1 LVLLWV
7 FGRDQR
13 VHFVAFVGDL
23 VLQGFRFIPTMRSL
37 PARSQYFRWFLVS
50 TPGHRLP
57 DSQRCGSRDPYRR
70 LIAAA
75 FLRCGKCQEK
85 VATVANFRQTITEK
99 RVIDMS
105 LALRQIPSGFA
116 VEHIFKGAFV
126 SHKLLPSILLACAL
140 FAFPAFAQT
149 GATTKIAAPAT
160 NKADVLT
167 PDQAKRALDTLQ
179 DDNKRAQM
187 IDTLRAIA
195 KAPPQAQ
202 AAPPALESQSAIP
215 LTADSLGAQ
224 LLLTVSEQIGEISH
238 EIAGIA
244 RTLTNFPAFYYWIVQ
259 TANDPTAYDQ
269 LLDIAWKLAL
279 VFGCALAAEWLIFR
293 VIKRPVAL
301 LEARLFQTASAPVQT
316 LAMVDPPSSA
326 TDVIVEPE
334 LQQRRLSLA
343 RAWQSLVRLPFV
355 LGRLALDL
363 VPVLVFIGVATM
375 LLGTQIGDLATARRV
390 IFAVVNAYALSRGLI
405 CVVRALA
412 GPFGLFRV
420 RGETA
425 AYIEIWARRI
435 VTVAVSG
442 VAFANVALLLGLYRA
457 GYAAV
462 LHLVVLIVHLF
473 IVVIILQCRRQV
485 ARAIRAPVGREGITA
500 RLRDRV
506 ADRWHYLAIALD
518 LALWAVWA
526 LNIPNGYSL
535 LLQYF
540 VGTIAVALIARLA
553 TTVVLSL
560 IDRGFRISP
569 DILQRFHGLETRAN
583 RYLPLLRQI
592 VSFVIAF
599 IGFVALLEVWGVDAV
614 VWFYGGQIGS
624 RLLSAVVTISVAALA
639 AAVIWESSN
648 ALMDRQLNVLSRD
661 GHYARAA
668 RLRTFQPMLRTAL
681 LCLIVTVVGL
691 TALSEI
697 GVNVAPLLAGAGIV
711 GIAIGFGSQKL
722 VQDLITG
729 LFLLLEN
736 TVQVGDDVT
745 VSGLSGKVEN
755 VSIRT
760 IRLRAG
766 DGSVHIVPFS
776 AVTTL
781 TNSSRGAGNAAVS
794 VNVSYK
800 EDTDRAGQILK
811 DIVAEMRHEPE
822 YRSAIRG
829 ELELWGV
836 DKVDGSMASIVGQI
850 RCTDSGRW
858 PVQREFN
865 RRMKRRFQE
874 CGIEIASASQ
884 TILMQVPPPA
894 DTASNSMPRRA
905 AG

>member
-1 LVLLWV
+1 
-7 FGRDQR
+7 
-13 VHFVAFVGDL
+13 
-23 VLQGFRFIPTMRSL
+23 M
-37 PARSQYFRWFLVS
+37 SQ
-50 TPGHRLP
+50 
-57 DSQRCGSRDPYRR
+57 
-70 LIAAA
+70 
-75 FLRCGKCQEK
+75 
-85 VATVANFRQTITEK
+85 
-99 RVIDMS
+99 
-105 LALRQIPSGFA
+105 
-116 VEHIFKGAFV
+116 
-126 SHKLLPSILLACAL
+126 KLLPSILLACAL

-149 GATTKIAAPAT
+149 GAAPNNAPRVAAPAT
-160 NKADVLT
+160 NIANVLT
-167 PDQAKRALDTLQ
+167 PDQAQRALDTLQ

-195 KAPPQAQ
+195 QAVPQAQ
-202 AAPPALESQSAIP
+202 AAPQVQAAPPAPEPQPAIP

-224 LLLTVSEQIGEISH
+224 LLLTVSEQVGEISH
-238 EIAGIA
+238 EVADMA
-244 RTLTNFPAFYYWIVQ
+244 RTLTHFPAFYYWIVR

-279 VFGCALAAEWLIFR
+279 VFGCAFAAEWLIFR
-293 VIKRPVAL
+293 LIRRPVAF
-301 LEARLFQTASAPVQT
+301 LEARLPQTARAPVQT
-316 LAMVDPPSSA
+316 PAMIDPPSSA
-326 TDVIVEPE
+326 ADVTAEGE
-334 LQQRRLSLA
+334 LHQRRLSLA
-343 RAWQSLVRLPFV
+343 RAWQSLIRLPFV
-355 LGRLALDL
+355 LGRLALEL
-363 VPVLVFIGVATM
+363 LPVLVFVGVATM
-375 LLGTQIGDLATARRV
+375 LLGTEIGDLVTTRLV
-390 IFAVVNAYALSRGLI
+390 ILAVVNAYALSRGLI
-405 CVVRALA
+405 CVARALA

-420 RGETA
+420 RAETA

-435 VTVAVSG
+435 VTVGVSG
-442 VAFANVALLLGLYRA
+442 IAFANVALLLGLHRA
-457 GYAAV
+457 GYAALLRLV
-462 LHLVVLIVHLF
+462 LLIVHLF

-485 ARAIRAPVGREGITA
+485 AEAIRAPEGRAGTA
-500 RLRDRV
+500 AMVRNRV
-506 ADRWHYLAIALD
+506 AGLWHYLAIALD

-526 LNIPNGYSL
+526 LNIRNGYSL

-540 VGTIAVALIARLA
+540 VGTVAVALITRLA
-553 TTVVLSL
+553 IIVVLSL

-569 DILQRFHGLETRAN
+569 DILQRFPGLETRAN
-583 RYLPLLRQI
+583 RYLPLLRKI
-592 VSFVIAF
+592 VSAVIAF
-599 IGFVALLEVWGVDAV
+599 IGFVALLEVWGVDAI

-624 RLLSAVVTISVAALA
+624 RLLAALATIGIAALA
-639 AAVIWESSN
+639 AAAIWEASN
-648 ALMDRQLNVLSRD
+648 ALMDRQLTAMSRD
-661 GHYARAA
+661 GHFARAA

-681 LCLIVTVVGL
+681 LCLIVMVVGL

-736 TVQVGDDVT
+736 TVQVGDNVT
-745 VSGLSGKVEN
+745 VSGLSGTVEN

-766 DGSVHIVPFS
+766 DGALHIVPFS

-781 TNSSRGAGNAAVS
+781 TNASRGAGNAAVS

-811 DIVAEMRHEPE
+811 DIVAEMRREPE
-822 YRSAIRG
+822 YRQAIRG
-829 ELELWGV
+829 DLELWGV

-874 CGIEIASASQ
+874 CGIEIASAGQ
-884 TILMQVPPPA
+884 TILMQIPA
-894 DTASNSMPRRA
+894 PAEIAPDAMPRRA

>member
-1 LVLLWV
+1 VL
-7 FGRDQR
+7 
-13 VHFVAFVGDL
+13 
-23 VLQGFRFIPTMRSL
+23 P
-37 PARSQYFRWFLVS
+37 
-50 TPGHRLP
+50 
-57 DSQRCGSRDPYRR
+57 SRK
-70 LIAAA
+70 
-75 FLRCGKCQEK
+75 F
-85 VATVANFRQTITEK
+85 
-99 RVIDMS
+99 
-105 LALRQIPSGFA
+105 
-116 VEHIFKGAFV
+116 FKGAFV
-126 SHKLLPSILLACAL
+126 PQKIIFRFMVLAFAL
-140 FAFPAFAQT
+140 MASPAFAQSNP
-149 GATTKIAAPAT
+149 AFQAAPPAI
-160 NKADVLT
+160 NSANALT

-179 DDNKRAQM
+179 DDTKRAQM

-195 KAPPQAQ
+195 NASPANASPAN
-202 AAPPALESQSAIP
+202 AAPPAPAAAPAPQSPIP

-224 LLLTVSEQIGEISH
+224 LLLTVSEQVGDISH
-238 EIAGIA
+238 QVADVA
-244 RTLTNFPAFYYWIVQ
+244 RTLTHFPAFYYWIVR
-259 TANDPTAYDQ
+259 TANDPDAYNQ

-279 VFGCALAAEWLIFR
+279 VFGCAFAAEWLIFR
-293 VIKRPVAL
+293 AIKRPVAL
-301 LEARLFQTASAPVQT
+301 LEARLPQEIPAPAQTPDIA
-316 LAMVDPPSSA
+316 DPPSSA
-326 TDVIVEPE
+326 ADVAAEPE
-334 LQQRRLSLA
+334 LRQRRLSLA

-355 LGRLALDL
+355 LGRLLL
-363 VPVLVFIGVATM
+363 ELLPVLAFVGVATM
-375 LLGTQIGDLATARRV
+375 LLGTEIGEYVTTRLV

-405 CVVRALA
+405 CMTRALV
-412 GPFGLFRV
+412 GPFGLIRV
-420 RGETA
+420 RAETA

-435 VTVAVSG
+435 VTVAVTG
-442 VAFANVALLLGLYRA
+442 IAFANVALLLGLHRG
-457 GYAAV
+457 GYAA
-462 LHLVVLIVHLF
+462 LLRLVMLIVHLF
-473 IVVIILQCRRQV
+473 VVVIILQCRRQV
-485 ARAIRAPVGREGITA
+485 AAAIRAPDGREGAAA
-500 RLRDRV
+500 RARNRIAAL
-506 ADRWHYLAIALD
+506 WHYLAIALD

-526 LNIPNGYSL
+526 LNIRNGYSL

-540 VGTIAVALIARLA
+540 VGTIAVVLITRLV
-553 TTVVLSL
+553 TMVVLSL

-569 DILQRFHGLETRAN
+569 DLLQRFPGLEARAN
-583 RYLPLLRQI
+583 RYLPLLRKI
-592 VSFVIAF
+592 VSAVIAV
-599 IGFVALLEVWGVDAV
+599 IGFVALLEVWGVDAI

-624 RLLSAVVTISVAALA
+624 RLLSAVVTIGIAALA
-639 AAVIWESSN
+639 AAVIWEASN
-648 ALMDRQLNVLSRD
+648 ALMDRQLNALSRD

-681 LCLIVTVVGL
+681 FCVIVAVVGL

-736 TVQVGDDVT
+736 TVQVGDNVT
-745 VSGLSGKVEN
+745 VSGLSGTVEN

-766 DGSVHIVPFS
+766 DGAVHIVPFS

-794 VNVSYK
+794 VNVAYK

-811 DIVAEMRHEPE
+811 DIVTEMRKESE
-822 YRSAIRG
+822 YRHAIRG
-829 ELELWGV
+829 DLELWGV
-836 DKVDGSMASIVGQI
+836 DKVDGAMASIVGQI

-884 TILMQVPPPA
+884 TILMQIPAPA
-894 DTASNSMPRRA
+894 DIATDAMPRRA

>member
-1 LVLLWV
+1 MRE
-7 FGRDQR
+7 GRYR
-13 VHFVAFVGDL
+13 
-23 VLQGFRFIPTMRSL
+23 FRF
-37 PARSQYFRWFLVS
+37 
-50 TPGHRLP
+50 
-57 DSQRCGSRDPYRR
+57 
-70 LIAAA
+70 
-75 FLRCGKCQEK
+75 
-85 VATVANFRQTITEK
+85 
-99 RVIDMS
+99 
-105 LALRQIPSGFA
+105 A
-116 VEHIFKGAFV
+116 VVDIFKGAFV
-126 SHKLLPSILLACAL
+126 SHKLFPSILLAGML
-140 FAFPAFAQT
+140 FAFPALAQT
-149 GATTKIAAPAT
+149 GVAPKAAASAT
-160 NKADVLT
+160 NNADVLT

-179 DDNKRAQM
+179 DDKKRAQM

-195 KAPPQAQ
+195 NASPQAQ
-202 AAPPALESQSAIP
+202 AAPPAPEPHPAIP

-224 LLLTVSEQIGEISH
+224 LLLTVSEQVGEISH
-238 EIAGIA
+238 EIADMA
-244 RTLTNFPAFYYWIVQ
+244 RTLTHFPAFYYWIVR
-259 TANDPTAYDQ
+259 TANDPSAHDQ

-279 VFGCALAAEWLIFR
+279 VFGCAFAAEWLIFR
-293 VIKRPVAL
+293 LIKRPVAL
-301 LEARLFQTASAPVQT
+301 LEAHLPQTARAPAQT
-316 LAMVDPPSSA
+316 LAMADPPSA
-326 TDVIVEPE
+326 AADVTAEPE
-334 LQQRRLSLA
+334 LRRRRLSLA
-343 RAWQSLVRLPFV
+343 RAWQSLIRLPFV
-355 LGRLALDL
+355 LGRLALEL
-363 VPVLVFIGVATM
+363 LPVLVFVGVATM
-375 LLGTQIGDLATARRV
+375 FLGTEIGDLATTRLV
-390 IFAVVNAYALSRGLI
+390 ILAVVNAYALSRGLI
-405 CVVRALA
+405 CGARALA

-420 RGETA
+420 RAETA

-435 VTVAVSG
+435 VSVGVSG
-442 VAFANVALLLGLYRA
+442 IAFANVALLLGLHRA
-457 GYAAV
+457 GYAA
-462 LHLVVLIVHLF
+462 LLRLVMLIVHLF

-485 ARAIRAPVGREGITA
+485 AEAIRAPADREGAAA
-500 RLRDRV
+500 RVRNRV
-506 ADRWHYLAIALD
+506 AGLWHYLAITLD

-526 LNIPNGYSL
+526 LNIRNGYSL

-540 VGTIAVALIARLA
+540 VGTMAVALITRLA
-553 TTVVLSL
+553 TIVVLSL
-560 IDRGFRISP
+560 IDRGFSISP
-569 DILQRFHGLETRAN
+569 EILQRFPGLETRAN
-583 RYLPLLRQI
+583 RYLPLLRKI
-592 VSFVIAF
+592 LSAVIAF
-599 IGFVALLEVWGVDAV
+599 IGFVAVLEVWGVDAV

-624 RLLSAVVTISVAALA
+624 RMLSAAATIGIAALA
-639 AAVIWESSN
+639 AAAIWEASN

-661 GHYARAA
+661 GHFARAA

-736 TVQVGDDVT
+736 TVQVGDNVS
-745 VSGLSGKVEN
+745 VSGLSGIVEN

-776 AVTTL
+776 AVTTI
-781 TNSSRGAGNAAVS
+781 TNSSRGAGNAAVG

-811 DIVAEMRHEPE
+811 DIVAEMRREPE
-822 YRSAIRG
+822 YRQAIRG
-829 ELELWGV
+829 DLELWGV

-874 CGIEIASASQ
+874 CGIEIASAGQ
-884 TILMQVPPPA
+884 TIVMQIPAPA
-894 DTASNSMPRRA
+894 DVAPDSMLRRA